1 MKNEVEERKKSKLKL
16 NLEYKK
22 YMNNLVNH
30 KLIDNF
36 EKTQFKRL
44 SRPNVQSSKKNDKL
58 TSVELVNQYERI
70 RKSKLQ
76 VRKPNQTFIEQTI

>member
-44 SRPNVQSSKKNDKL
+44 SQPNVQSSTKNDKL
-58 TSVELVNQYERI
+58 TSMELVN
-70 RKSKLQ
+70 
-76 VRKPNQTFIEQTI
+76 